1 MVVLRGRLTMAPLFS
16 YLLQLCVLLSPLG
29 SNILLG
35 ELPCLALEHSYS
47 LLVGHLHLI
56 AHWYQATCNVIVVL
70 PQQIDCKKHV
80 VNVVEYQSMLVR
92 ILLLLREKSHRML
105 TPMSERVEVVRC
117 VVAIVVAV
125 TIALRD
131 ISMAVQSLELV

>member
-1 MVVLRGRLTMAPLFS
+1 
-16 YLLQLCVLLSPLG
+16 
-29 SNILLG
+29 
-35 ELPCLALEHSYS
+35 
-47 LLVGHLHLI
+47 
-56 AHWYQATCNVIVVL
+56 
-70 PQQIDCKKHV
+70 
-80 VNVVEYQSMLVR
+80 
-92 ILLLLREKSHRML
+92 ML